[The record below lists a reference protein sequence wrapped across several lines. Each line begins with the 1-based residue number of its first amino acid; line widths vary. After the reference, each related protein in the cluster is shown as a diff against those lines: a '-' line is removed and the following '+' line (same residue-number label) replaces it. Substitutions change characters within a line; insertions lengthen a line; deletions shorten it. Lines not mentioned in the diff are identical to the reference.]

1 MTRSTLRTLI
11 VVFSLITAL
20 IHLILGIGSLG
31 NGFLGALFLLNTIGF
46 LVLLVALLRP
56 FAFLQGQER
65 LVHYGFIAFTAVT
78 ILAWLVLNG
87 DFTNILAVV
96 TKIDELL
103 LIIVLWL
110 HLQSTTSA

>member
-1 MTRSTLRTLI
+1 MNKSTLRTLI
-11 VVFSLITAL
+11 IVFTLITAL

-31 NGFLGALFLLNTIGF
+31 DGFFGVLFLLNTVGF

-65 LVHYGFIAFTAVT
+65 LVHYGFMAFAAVT

-87 DFTNILAVV
+87 DFTNILVLV

-110 HLQSTTSA
+110 HLQRTQTA